1 MRYFLLAGWASLP
14 NNSFFFPKLAKDLTE
29 MGHTVIFAEKPCADG
44 DIPKHIKNLE
54 ELVDK
59 NGGLGSDC
67 VFVGQ
72 SIGQAVALRYLA
84 SRPADQDV
92 VVGGVVAAGGWTK
105 IPRAMQLYVRVRSPI
120 VPLQP
125 LSSAPLP
132 HTLLSGRWVRQR
144 SPHGSSHTRLT
155 SSSV

>member
-105 IPRAMQLYVRVRSPI
+105 IPRAMQLYVRVRSPQCFCS
-120 VPLQP
+120 L
-125 LSSAPLP
+125 
-132 HTLLSGRWVRQR
+132 
-144 SPHGSSHTRLT
+144 
-155 SSSV
+155 